1 MENKTYRVF
10 DAEQLYETEIV
21 PVVNQLNSLLLHYNI
36 PYFFAAA
43 IRSDETGTDYRY
55 ECHDIWSSTQPMKE
69 DKIPAFIMVA
79 NGIKK
84 VVLENS

>member
-21 PVVNQLNSLLLHYNI
+21 PVVDQLNSPFLHYNF

-43 IRSDETGTDYRY
+43 IRSDETGTDYHY
-55 ECHDIWSSTQPMKE
+55 ECHDIQRAAT
-69 DKIPAFIMVA
+69 AFLA
-79 NGIKK
+79 CRRGT
-84 VVLENS
+84 SP